1 MIPRKKSLRNIRLT
15 FSRNGTFS
23 AVSTVFGLYTTTME
37 EETIFRQEL
46 STDELECVAGGD
58 EGEGDDCVYVDNR
71 DIYKWRFPNC
81 ASTVEDGS
89 WCDMNDACYAAA
101 VVYYALDECAKA
113 WR

>member
-1 MIPRKKSLRNIRLT
+1 
-15 FSRNGTFS
+15 
-23 AVSTVFGLYTTTME
+23 ME
-37 EETIFRQEL
+37 EEAIFRQEL
-46 STDELECVAGGD
+46 SSDELECVTGGD
-58 EGEGDDCVYVDNR
+58 GGEGDDCVYVDNR

-81 ASTVEDGS
+81 ASTVESGS